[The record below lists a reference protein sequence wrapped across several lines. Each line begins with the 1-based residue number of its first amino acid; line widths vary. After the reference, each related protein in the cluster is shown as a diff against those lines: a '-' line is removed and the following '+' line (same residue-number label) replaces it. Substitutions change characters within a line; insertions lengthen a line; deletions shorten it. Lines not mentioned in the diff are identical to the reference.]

1 MFSYTDKMVFY
12 LLESAG
18 IPPQQPLIVE
28 KQVALSHFGK

>member
-12 LLESAG
+12 QLESAG

-28 KQVALSHFGK
+28 KQVGFESFW